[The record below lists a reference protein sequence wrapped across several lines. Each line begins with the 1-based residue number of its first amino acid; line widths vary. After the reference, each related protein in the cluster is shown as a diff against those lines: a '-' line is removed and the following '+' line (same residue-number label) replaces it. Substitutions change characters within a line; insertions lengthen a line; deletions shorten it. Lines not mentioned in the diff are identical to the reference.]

1 MSNQI
6 EDSLNLLLDT
16 AKKLGAENASVMG
29 NENTSINVS
38 ARLGKLENVERN
50 ESKSIGLELID
61 NKRKVTLSS
70 TNINNHALI
79 KLVET
84 AMSMVK
90 AVPQDEYCGL
100 ADKNMLYNGNLNLD
114 LVDNYVPNNNNLL
127 KNSIEAEDSALSI
140 KGVTNSEGASASY
153 SKNKFYL
160 ATSDGF
166 FNFNEKTTYSYGISV
181 IAGEGTKMERDYEYQ
196 SKVHYKELESPKNIG
211 KIAANRAVSRL
222 NPKKVK
228 SNSVPIIFDPRV
240 SGSLLSLFI
249 GGISGQAI
257 ARGTSFLKNKMNKD
271 IFKKNI
277 QIIDDPH
284 ILRGQ
289 RSKTFDGEG
298 IETKKNNLVENGQL
312 KSWLLNSQSARQL
325 NLKSTGN
332 AGGVSNLYLSPSTTS
347 SDELI
352 KSIQNGFYVTEMM
365 GMSFSQ
371 VTGDYSRGASGFW
384 IEKGEKT
391 FPVSEVTIA
400 GNILDIY
407 KMLTPASDLKLITG
421 IDAPTVMIDKMI
433 VAGL

>member
-312 KSWLLNSQSARQL
+312 KSWLLSSQTARQL
-325 NLKSTGN
+325 NLKSTGH

-347 SDELI
+347 NDELI

-384 IEKGEKT
+384 IENGEKT

-400 GNILDIY
+400 SNILDIY

>member
-79 KLVET
+79 QLVET

-181 IAGEGTKMERDYEYQ
+181 IAGKGTKMERDYEYQ

-211 KIAANRAVSRL
+211 KKAANRAVSRL
-222 NPKKVK
+222 NSKKVK

-289 RSKTFDGEG
+289 RSKVFDGEG

-312 KSWLLNSQSARQL
+312 KSWLLSSQTARQL
-325 NLKSTGN
+325 NLKSTGH

-347 SDELI
+347 NDELI

-384 IEKGEKT
+384 IENGEKT

-400 GNILDIY
+400 SNILDIY